1 MIAFKSCPRCRG
13 DLLVG
18 FEDITCIQCGHE
30 LRPAEKQAF
39 RERLDAMRAKRMPVA
54 A

>member
-1 MIAFKSCPRCRG
+1 MIAFKSCPRCHG

-18 FEDITCIQCGHE
+18 KDDVTCIQCGHE
-30 LRPAEKQAF
+30 LRPEQK
-39 RERLDAMRAKRMPVA
+39 ETLLAMLSSQQRKLPLA